1 LRTLGPSH
9 EEAGLDNRIR
19 DLDQIQERESDERGR
34 RIGTILLAAAALVG
48 LTFAMGVVVGR
59 AAEPPPASPTDPLA
73 KLEGSNKSGAAMP
86 VAEPA
91 LPKVDAADLSFPSTL
106 ADDEDRPEVLAA
118 LKAAADEEA
127 ALAAGA
133 HNDSAQAAE
142 SQPAAAPQQNLA
154 AVEPTAIAAADGMA
168 ADARGAVRAAAKES
182 EFNEPVE
189 VATEELVA
197 SIPAAVAAGPGARS
211 LPKTAKHDP
220 LVAKALRS
228 SEEEPSDPA
237 PRGHD
242 GEYTLQVISYD
253 SPEPSRAFAEGLR
266 AKGHAAFVVSA
277 DIPDRGRYYRVRIG
291 PFKNRFQAEAYRR
304 KFESEEQMN
313 TFVVREK
320 PEA

>member
-1 LRTLGPSH
+1 V
-9 EEAGLDNRIR
+9 DNRVR

-73 KLEGSNKSGAAMP
+73 KLEGGNKAGAAMP
-86 VAEPA
+86 AAEPA

-106 ADDEDRPEVLAA
+106 GDDEDRPEVIAA

-127 ALAAGA
+127 ALAPGSRNERAE
-133 HNDSAQAAE
+133 QAAE
-142 SQPAAAPQQNLA
+142 PQQAPAPAASPQQNLA
-154 AVEPTAIAAADGMA
+154 ALEPTAIAAADGVA
-168 ADARGAVRAAAKES
+168 ADSRSTVPAAASS

-197 SIPAAVAAGPGARS
+197 SIPAAVAAGPGART
-211 LPKTAKHDP
+211 LPKTARHDP
-220 LVAKALRS
+220 LVAKALRA

-266 AKGHAAFVVSA
+266 AKGHAAFVVAA